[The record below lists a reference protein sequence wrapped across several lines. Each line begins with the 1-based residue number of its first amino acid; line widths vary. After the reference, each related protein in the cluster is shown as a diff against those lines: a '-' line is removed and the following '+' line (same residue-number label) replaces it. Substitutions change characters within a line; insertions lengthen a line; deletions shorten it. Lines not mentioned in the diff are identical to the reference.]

1 MLLKASMWK
10 HILAFFQ
17 TRQDMNLQEKKER
30 RLAYLMDFFEYWMP
44 KYAEKEIART
54 TVGLTVTQEPSTVT
68 LNLVSLR
75 IVVERHF
82 ESISAF
88 KAKYNFQPHA
98 KLNQFKVAA
107 FTMYWMSR
115 IKPIHDSRD
124 KPMIAWANEE
134 FSIAVGIGLAGI
146 EINPRTKEN
155 RTFLNHLKT
164 GLQTSEL
171 SPESIV
177 LILMAM
183 SVQSM
188 VIKIP
193 PSEV

>member
-1 MLLKASMWK
+1 
-10 HILAFFQ
+10 
-17 TRQDMNLQEKKER
+17 MNLQDKKER
-30 RLAYLMDFFEYWMP
+30 RLAYLMQFYDYWMP
-44 KYAEKEIART
+44 KYAEKEVART
-54 TVGLTVTQEPSTVT
+54 MVGLTVSQEPSTIT
-68 LNLVSLR
+68 LNSVGLR

-107 FTMYWMSR
+107 FTMYWLSR

-134 FSIAVGIGLAGI
+134 FAISVGIGLAGI
-146 EINPRTKEN
+146 QINPRTNEN
-155 RTFLNHLKT
+155 LTFFNHLKT

-183 SVQSM
+183 SVQST
-188 VIKIP
+188 VIKIAP
-193 PSEV
+193 AVA